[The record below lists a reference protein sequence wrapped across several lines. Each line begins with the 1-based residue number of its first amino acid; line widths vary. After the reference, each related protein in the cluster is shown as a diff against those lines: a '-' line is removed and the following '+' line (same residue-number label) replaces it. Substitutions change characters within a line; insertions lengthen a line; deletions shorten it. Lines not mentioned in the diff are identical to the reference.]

1 MGKKKKLTR
10 IARIN
15 AKRDLTA
22 KNARAKR
29 IEMGRGGTHPYRKS
43 RINTK
48 QREHLAGAGSVML
61 HPIIEKI
68 NHGWIRQGRGS
79 QAAAMRQ

>member
-29 IEMGRGGTHPYRKS
+29 IEMGRGGTHPYRK
-43 RINTK
+43 N
-48 QREHLAGAGSVML
+48 
-61 HPIIEKI
+61 
-68 NHGWIRQGRGS
+68 
-79 QAAAMRQ
+79 